1 MKLKIA
7 WGALEVWT
15 LSGHWIGLALSS
27 SSSSSSSSWLS
38 WLDSGRWG
46 VCIQTTATSLP
57 TSCNSMKSK
66 RYKTWWR
73 HSDVCDL
80 PLTSAVRPCVP
91 PNLQQAK
98 ANILID
104 NWAKYFYQRTPGRS
118 VQRERE
124 SMQCVEGWWVTA
136 WQGLGQWAITCPTET
151 THHHLTAADYYPH
164 YPHYCTSRPYQPT
177 AHHLYCVTPAVLHH
191 PAIHYIGYNKHMH
204 TLSRLLHRRAL
215 QGIVMQATHVW
226 NECSVGKCRRADIT
240 ARIAFFHC
248 HCKTMRG
255 PHGGAHLQN
264 MLCQRKHESI
274 CYCITPPN
282 SNDKQSFGVFSWV
295 TRSSNS

>member
-27 SSSSSSSSWLS
+27 SSSSWLS

-46 VCIQTTATSLP
+46 VGIQTTATSLP

-66 RYKTWWR
+66 RSKTWWR

-80 PLTSAVRPCVP
+80 PLTSAVRLCVP

-118 VQRERE
+118 ERD
-124 SMQCVEGWWVTA
+124 WVHA
-136 WQGLGQWAITCPTET
+136 VCGRV
-151 THHHLTAADYYPH
+151 ADCMTGVGTMGNNLPH
-164 YPHYCTSRPYQPT
+164 RDNPPPSHC
-177 AHHLYCVTPAVLHH
+177 
-191 PAIHYIGYNKHMH
+191 
-204 TLSRLLHRRAL
+204 SRLLPSLPTLLHQPTVHSSPSLLCHSCSPAPPCYPLHR
-215 QGIVMQATHVW
+215 V
-226 NECSVGKCRRADIT
+226 
-240 ARIAFFHC
+240 
-248 HCKTMRG
+248 
-255 PHGGAHLQN
+255 
-264 MLCQRKHESI
+264 
-274 CYCITPPN
+274 
-282 SNDKQSFGVFSWV
+282 
-295 TRSSNS
+295 

>member
-15 LSGHWIGLALSS
+15 LSGHWIGLALSFS

-46 VCIQTTATSLP
+46 VGIQTTATSLP

-66 RYKTWWR
+66 RSKTWWR

-80 PLTSAVRPCVP
+80 PLTSAVRLCVP

-118 VQRERE
+118 ERD
-124 SMQCVEGWWVTA
+124 WVHAVCGRVADCMTGVGTMGNNLPH
-136 WQGLGQWAITCPTET
+136 WDNPPPSHCSRLLPSLPT
-151 THHHLTAADYYPH
+151 
-164 YPHYCTSRPYQPT
+164 HYCSSRLCT
-177 AHHLYCVTPAVLHH
+177 AHHLYCVTPAVLHR
-191 PAIHYIGYNKHMH
+191 PAIHYIGYNKHMMH

-274 CYCITPPN
+274 CYCITPL
-282 SNDKQSFGVFSWV
+282 SA
-295 TRSSNS
+295 